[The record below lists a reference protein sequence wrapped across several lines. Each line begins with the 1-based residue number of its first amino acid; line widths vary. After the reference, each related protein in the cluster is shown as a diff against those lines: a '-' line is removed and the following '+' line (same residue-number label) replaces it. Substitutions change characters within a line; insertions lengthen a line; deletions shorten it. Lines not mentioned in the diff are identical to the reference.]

1 MTTIFRFAVIGL
13 GAGSLYALAA
23 LGLVLIFRGSK
34 VVNFAQGVMGM
45 MAAYV
50 FYEVHQNW
58 HVTAFLAIPAG
69 LLTSAALGA
78 AFFYLVIRRLRDA
91 SNLIKVVATL
101 ALLLVTQE
109 AVLLI
114 FGAAGRP
121 VSSILPTNSVTIF
134 GAPIGEDRLCIFG
147 IVIVLTAVLWAVYKY
162 TQFGLAT
169 SAVAENPTAAA
180 ALAIS
185 PDVIAVAN
193 WAIGAALGGLA
204 AIFLVPI
211 TSLSSE
217 NLSLIVIPI
226 LAAAVIGGFSSFP
239 ITTIAGV
246 ALGIAQSEV
255 TRYVSTPGWSTAVP
269 FIFVTIILFLR
280 GRSIAGREE
289 AFGRMPSVG
298 SGRVPPYLV
307 AIAGVISLLCIWIA
321 LPFDWL
327 VAMQYQMLFAVV
339 LLSLVVVT
347 GYAGQVSLAQ
357 MGMAGIGALIAA
369 WLYSSHHLPFLL
381 AALLGIVVTVPVAA
395 VTAAA
400 GVRTRGAALAI
411 VTLGLAFS
419 LEAVLFTNQNYT
431 GGINGYN
438 TDNPTIFG
446 LAVGGLENPKR
457 FATLT
462 LIVLVGLGLMVANLR
477 RGRAGR
483 RLIAVRTN
491 ERAAAAMGISVS
503 GAKTYA
509 FVLAGMIA
517 AVGGV
522 LFAFYLPAP
531 DFTNFLGLSSISL
544 TETAVLGGVGHLGGP
559 LIASGYQPN
568 ALLTQIFSFL
578 GGNAA
583 EYLTILAGALL
594 LVFLP
599 MFPDGMSA
607 LAERLNTRWLAAVR
621 RRVPTRQ
628 RRTVVISSHSTER
641 MLARKGLRLEEVSV
655 RFGGTVALDRLSME
669 VAPGQVLGLIG
680 PNGAG
685 KSTAIDAITGFVKTS
700 GGSIFLGEENMS
712 GWTPE
717 RRARAGLARSFQSL
731 ELFDDLSVEENVLAA
746 SESRDRR
753 AYLTDLFRP
762 GGLRLVG
769 LAGDAVSD
777 FGLEGRLT
785 SQARDLNYAQRRR
798 LAVARAVAG
807 GGSVLLLDEPAAGLG
822 PADATALSDI
832 IRRLACDLGIAVL
845 LVEHN
850 VDMVL
855 RTCDQIVALNFGEV
869 IGQGT
874 PAEIRKNPA
883 VIAAY
888 LGAAHAEGDD
898 DNAPS
903 LAPTAPGPPRSG
915 RTR

>member
-1 MTTIFRFAVIGL
+1 MNDIFRFAVIGL

-23 LGLVLIFRGSK
+23 VGLVLVFRGSK

-58 HVTAFLAIPAG
+58 HVTALLAVPAG
-69 LLTSAALGA
+69 LLTSAVLGG

-101 ALLLVTQE
+101 ALLLVSQE
-109 AVLLI
+109 VVLLI
-114 FGAAGRP
+114 FGASGRP
-121 VSSILPTNSVTIF
+121 VSSILPTRSVKIL
-134 GAPIGEDRLCIFG
+134 GAPIGEDRLYIFG

-162 TQFGLAT
+162 TKFGLAT

-185 PDVIAVAN
+185 PDLIAVAN
-193 WAIGAALGGLA
+193 WAVGAALGGLA

-226 LAAAVIGGFSSFP
+226 LAAAVVGGFSSFP
-239 ITTIAGV
+239 ITTIAGL

-255 TRYVSTPGWSTAVP
+255 TRYVSSPGWSTAVP
-269 FIFVTIILFLR
+269 FIFVTVILYAK

-289 AFGRMPSVG
+289 AFGRVPSVG
-298 SGRVPPYLV
+298 SGRVPPYVIGIAV
-307 AIAGVISLLCIWIA
+307 AVSLLCIWVV

-327 VAMQYQMLFAVV
+327 VAMQYQMLFGVV

-357 MGMAGIGALIAA
+357 MGMAGIGALISA
-369 WLYSSHHLPFLL
+369 WLYSSDHLPFLL
-381 AALLGIVVTVPVAA
+381 AALVGIVATVPVGA
-395 VTAAA
+395 VIAVA

-419 LEAVLFTNQNYT
+419 LEAVVFTNQNYT

-438 TDNPTIFG
+438 TDTPSIFG
-446 LAVGGLENPKR
+446 LGVGGLEHPKR

-503 GAKTYA
+503 GAKIYA

-517 AVGGV
+517 AAGGV
-522 LFAFYLPAP
+522 LFAFFLPTP
-531 DFTNFLGLSSISL
+531 DFTNFVGLNSISL

-559 LIASGYQPN
+559 LIASGYQPSTLPN
-568 ALLTQIFSFL
+568 QVFSFL
-578 GGNAA
+578 GGNVAT
-583 EYLTILAGALL
+583 YLLILAGGLL

-599 MFPDGMSA
+599 NLPNGMSA
-607 LAERLNTRWLAAVR
+607 EAERQNARWLAPLR
-621 RRVPTRQ
+621 RRVPTRTQ
-628 RRTVVISSHSTER
+628 PAAVIGAAPAQRTVVR
-641 MLARKGLRLEEVSV
+641 QVLRLEEVSV
-655 RFGGTVALDRLSME
+655 HFGGTVALDRLSLE

-685 KSTAIDAITGFVKTS
+685 KTTAIDAITGFVKPTR
-700 GGSIFLGEENMS
+700 GRIFLGDQEIG

-731 ELFDDLSVEENVLAA
+731 ELFDDLSVEENVMAA
-746 SESRDRR
+746 SDRRDRS
-753 AYLTDLFRP
+753 AYLTDLFHP
-762 GGLRLVG
+762 GGIHLSG
-769 LAGDAVSD
+769 AAGDAVSD
-777 FGLEGRLT
+777 FGLEGRL
-785 SQARDLNYAQRRR
+785 SAQARHLSYAQRRL

-822 PADATALSDI
+822 PADATVLSDT
-832 IRRLACDLGIAVL
+832 IRRLACDLDIAVL
-845 LVEHN
+845 LIEHN

-855 RTCDQIVALNFGEV
+855 RTCDQIVALNFGAL
-869 IGQGT
+869 IGHGT

-883 VIAAY
+883 VVEAY
-888 LGAAHAEGDD
+888 LGSAHAQRDD
-898 DNAPS
+898 EDAASVVLNRAEH
-903 LAPTAPGPPRSG
+903 AE
-915 RTR
+915 

>member
-1 MTTIFRFAVIGL
+1 MTDVFRFAVIGL

-23 LGLVLIFRGSK
+23 VGLVLVYRGSK

-58 HVTAFLAIPAG
+58 HVTDFLAIPAG

-114 FGAAGRP
+114 FGASGRP
-121 VSSILPTNSVTIF
+121 VSSILPTNSVKIF
-134 GAPIGEDRLCIFG
+134 GAPVGEDRLCIFG
-147 IVIVLTAVLWAVYKY
+147 IVIVLTALLWAVYKY
-162 TQFGLAT
+162 TEFGLAT

-185 PDVIAVAN
+185 PDLIAIAN

-226 LAAAVIGGFSSFP
+226 LAAAVVGGFSSFP
-239 ITTIAGV
+239 ITTIAGL

-255 TRYVSTPGWSTAVP
+255 TRYVSSPGWSTAVP
-269 FIFVTIILFLR
+269 FIFVTVILYLR
-280 GRSIAGREE
+280 GRSIAGKEE
-289 AFGRMPSVG
+289 AFGRVPSVG

-307 AIAGVISLLCIWIA
+307 GIAVVVSLLCIWIA

-327 VAMQYQMLFAVV
+327 VAMQYEMLFAIV

-357 MGMAGIGALIAA
+357 MGMAGIGALISA
-369 WLYSSHHLPFLL
+369 WLYSSHHFPFLL
-381 AALLGIVVTVPVAA
+381 AALLGIVATVPVGA
-395 VTAAA
+395 VIAAA

-419 LEAVLFTNQNYT
+419 LEAVIFTNQNYT
-431 GGINGYN
+431 GGLNGYN
-438 TDNPTIFG
+438 TGTPSIFG
-446 LAVGGLENPKR
+446 LGVAGLEHPKR

-517 AVGGV
+517 AAGGV
-522 LFAFYLPAP
+522 LFAFFLPTP
-531 DFTNFLGLSSISL
+531 DFTNFVGLSSISV

-568 ALLTQIFSFL
+568 ALPTQLFSFL
-578 GGNAA
+578 GGNVAT
-583 EYLTILAGALL
+583 YLIIIAGALL

-599 MFPDGMSA
+599 SLPNGMSA
-607 LAERLNTRWLAAVR
+607 EAERQNARWLAFLR
-621 RRVPTRQ
+621 RRVPTRP
-628 RRTVVISSHSTER
+628 RPTIVASARST
-641 MLARKGLRLEEVSV
+641 ARSVAPKSLRLEGVSV
-655 RFGGTVALDRLSME
+655 RFGGTLALDRLSLE

-685 KSTAIDAITGFVKTS
+685 KTTAIDAITGFVKTS
-700 GGSIFLGEENMS
+700 SGRICLGDENID

-746 SESRDRR
+746 SDRRDRR
-753 AYLTDLFRP
+753 AYLTDLFHP
-762 GGLRLVG
+762 GGVRLVG

-777 FGLEGRLT
+777 FGLEGRLS
-785 SQARDLNYAQRRR
+785 SQARHLSYAQRRL

-822 PADATALSDI
+822 SADATVLSDT
-832 IRRLACDLGIAVL
+832 IRRLACDLGIAVVL
-845 LVEHN
+845 IEHN

-855 RTCDQIVALNFGEV
+855 RTCDQIVALNFGEM

-874 PAEIRKNPA
+874 PAEIRRNQA
-883 VIAAY
+883 VVAAY
-888 LGAAHAEGDD
+888 LGAAHADEDD
-898 DNAPS
+898 GRAS
-903 LAPTAPGPPRSG
+903 LLAPTAPSPPSAP
-915 RTR
+915 RTP

>member
-134 GAPIGEDRLCIFG
+134 GAPIGEDRLWIFG

-269 FIFVTIILFLR
+269 FIFVTVILFLR

-307 AIAGVISLLCIWIA
+307 VLAAVASLLCIWVA
-321 LPFDWL
+321 FPFDWL
-327 VAMQYQMLFAVV
+327 VALQYQMLFAVV
-339 LLSLVVVT
+339 ILSLVVVT
-347 GYAGQVSLAQ
+347 GYAGQISLAQ
-357 MGMAGIGALIAA
+357 MGMAGIGALISAC
-369 WLYSSHHLPFLL
+369 
-381 AALLGIVVTVPVAA
+381 
-395 VTAAA
+395 
-400 GVRTRGAALAI
+400 
-411 VTLGLAFS
+411 
-419 LEAVLFTNQNYT
+419 
-431 GGINGYN
+431 GG
-438 TDNPTIFG
+438 PS
-446 LAVGGLENPKR
+446 GG
-457 FATLT
+457 
-462 LIVLVGLGLMVANLR
+462 GDR
-477 RGRAGR
+477 RR
-483 RLIAVRTN
+483 RSADP
-491 ERAAAAMGISVS
+491 G
-503 GAKTYA
+503 
-509 FVLAGMIA
+509 
-517 AVGGV
+517 
-522 LFAFYLPAP
+522 
-531 DFTNFLGLSSISL
+531 
-544 TETAVLGGVGHLGGP
+544 GGVGHSDLGPGLLSRGGVLHQP
-559 LIASGYQPN
+559 ELHGRDQRLQHRQSHNLRSG
-568 ALLTQIFSFL
+568 
-578 GGNAA
+578 GGRPR
-583 EYLTILAGALL
+583 
-594 LVFLP
+594 V
-599 MFPDGMSA
+599 SQ
-607 LAERLNTRWLAAVR
+607 AVR
-621 RRVPTRQ
+621 HADP
-628 RRTVVISSHSTER
+628 H
-641 MLARKGLRLEEVSV
+641 
-655 RFGGTVALDRLSME
+655 
-669 VAPGQVLGLIG
+669 
-680 PNGAG
+680 
-685 KSTAIDAITGFVKTS
+685 
-700 GGSIFLGEENMS
+700 
-712 GWTPE
+712 
-717 RRARAGLARSFQSL
+717 
-731 ELFDDLSVEENVLAA
+731 
-746 SESRDRR
+746 
-753 AYLTDLFRP
+753 RP
-762 GGLRLVG
+762 GRPRADGG
-769 LAGDAVSD
+769 QPPAGT
-777 FGLEGRLT
+777 G
-785 SQARDLNYAQRRR
+785 
-798 LAVARAVAG
+798 
-807 GGSVLLLDEPAAGLG
+807 
-822 PADATALSDI
+822 
-832 IRRLACDLGIAVL
+832 
-845 LVEHN
+845 
-850 VDMVL
+850 
-855 RTCDQIVALNFGEV
+855 
-869 IGQGT
+869 
-874 PAEIRKNPA
+874 
-883 VIAAY
+883 
-888 LGAAHAEGDD
+888 GAAPHR
-898 DNAPS
+898 
-903 LAPTAPGPPRSG
+903 GPHQ
-915 RTR
+915 

>member
-58 HVTAFLAIPAG
+58 HVSDFLAIPAG
-69 LLTSAALGA
+69 LLTSAVLGA

-134 GAPIGEDRLCIFG
+134 GAPIGEDRLWIFG
-147 IVIVLTAVLWAVYKY
+147 IVIVLTVVLWVVYKY
-162 TQFGLAT
+162 TRFGLAT

-269 FIFVTIILFLR
+269 FIFVTVILFVR

-298 SGRVPPYLV
+298 SGRVSPYLV
-307 AIAGVISLLCIWIA
+307 VVAAVASLLCIWVA

-327 VAMQYQMLFAVV
+327 VALQYQMLFAVV

-347 GYAGQVSLAQ
+347 GYAGQISLAQ
-357 MGMAGIGALIAA
+357 MGMAGIGALISA
-369 WLYSSHHLPFLL
+369 WLYSSHHWPFLL
-381 AALLGIVVTVPVAA
+381 AALVGIAVAVPVAA
-395 VTAAA
+395 VIAAA

-419 LEAVLFTNQNYT
+419 LEAVFFTNQNYT
-431 GGINGYN
+431 GGVNGYN

-446 LAVGGLENPKR
+446 LAVGGLEYPKR

-462 LIVLVGLGLMVANLR
+462 LVVLVGLGLMVANLR

-517 AVGGV
+517 AAGGV

-583 EYLTILAGALL
+583 EWLSILAGALL

-599 MFPDGMSA
+599 YFPNGMSA
-607 LAERLNTRWLAAVR
+607 LTEQMNAGWLAALR
-621 RRVPTRQ
+621 RRVPTRPRQ
-628 RRTVVISSHSTER
+628 TVLISSHST
-641 MLARKGLRLEEVSV
+641 ARVARQGLRLEEVSV
-655 RFGGTVALDRLSME
+655 QFGGTLALDRLSME
-669 VAPGQVLGLIG
+669 VAPGQVFGLIG

-700 GGSIFLGEENMS
+700 GGSVFLGDENMS
-712 GWTPE
+712 GWSPE

-731 ELFDDLSVEENVLAA
+731 ELFDDLSVEENVLTA
-746 SESRDRR
+746 SDSRDRR
-753 AYLTDLFRP
+753 AYLSDLFHP
-762 GGLRLVG
+762 GLLRLDGV
-769 LAGDAVSD
+769 AGDAVSD
-777 FGLEGRLT
+777 FGLDGRLA
-785 SQARDLNYAQRRR
+785 SLARDLNYAQRRR

-832 IRRLACDLGIAVL
+832 IRRLARDLGIAVVL
-845 LVEHN
+845 IEHN

-855 RTCDQIVALNFGEV
+855 RTCDQIVALNFGVV
-869 IGQGT
+869 IGHGT

-883 VIAAY
+883 VVAAY
-888 LGAAHAEGDD
+888 LGAADGDD
-898 DNAPS
+898 DDAPM
-903 LAPTAPGPPRSG
+903 LAPTSPGPSSSRG
-915 RTR
+915 NR

>member
-58 HVTAFLAIPAG
+58 HVSDFLAIPAG

-121 VSSILPTNSVTIF
+121 VTSILPTNSVTIF

-147 IVIVLTAVLWAVYKY
+147 IVIVLTAALWVVYKY
-162 TQFGLAT
+162 TRFGLAT

-180 ALAIS
+180 AQGIS

-226 LAAAVIGGFSSFP
+226 LAAAVVGGFSSFP
-239 ITTIAGV
+239 ITTIAGL

-269 FIFVTIILFLR
+269 FIFVTVILFLR

-307 AIAGVISLLCIWIA
+307 GIAGIISLFCIWVA

-347 GYAGQVSLAQ
+347 GYAGQISLAQ
-357 MGMAGIGALIAA
+357 MGIAGIGALMSA

-381 AALLGIVVTVPVAA
+381 AAILGIVAVVPVVTVIAA
-395 VTAAA
+395 VGA
-400 GVRTRGAALAI
+400 RTRGAALAI

-419 LEAVLFTNQNYT
+419 LEAVFFTNQNYT
-431 GGINGYN
+431 GGINGFN

-446 LAVGGLENPKR
+446 LAVGGLEYPKR

-462 LIVLVGLGLMVANLR
+462 LIILVGLGLMVANLR

-517 AVGGV
+517 SSGGV

-531 DFTNFLGLSSISL
+531 DFTNFVGLSSISL
-544 TETAVLGGVGHLGGP
+544 TETAVLGGVGHLGGA

-568 ALLTQIFSFL
+568 TLLTQIFSFL
-578 GGNAA
+578 GGNTAT
-583 EYLTILAGALL
+583 YLIIVAGALL

-599 MFPDGMSA
+599 KLPNGMSA
-607 LAERLNTRWLAAVR
+607 VTERQNARWLIAVR
-621 RRVPTRQ
+621 RRVPTRP
-628 RRTVVISSHSTER
+628 RRIVVASSHSA
-641 MLARKGLRLEEVSV
+641 ARRVAPKGLRLEGVSV
-655 RFGGTVALDRLSME
+655 QFGGTLALDRLSME
-669 VAPGQVLGLIG
+669 VAPGQVFGLIG

-685 KSTAIDAITGFVKTS
+685 KSTTIDAITGFVKPSS
-700 GGSIFLGEENMS
+700 GNIFLGDENLS

-746 SESRDRR
+746 SDSRDRR
-753 AYLTDLFRP
+753 AYLTDLFHP
-762 GGLRLVG
+762 GDLRLVG

-777 FGLEGRLT
+777 FGLESRLT
-785 SQARDLNYAQRRR
+785 TQAGNLNYAQRRR

-832 IRRLACDLGIAVL
+832 IRRLARDLGIAVL
-845 LVEHN
+845 LIEHN

-855 RTCDQIVALNFGEV
+855 RTCDQILTLNFGET

-883 VIAAY
+883 VVAAY
-888 LGAAHAEGDD
+888 LGSVDGDD
-898 DNAPS
+898 DAPF
-903 LAPTAPGPPRSG
+903 LAPLAPGGSSSRG
-915 RTR
+915 TR

>member
-1 MTTIFRFAVIGL
+1 MITIFRFAVIGL

-58 HVTAFLAIPAG
+58 HVTDFLAIPAG

-121 VSSILPTNSVTIF
+121 VSSILPTNSVQIF
-134 GAPIGEDRLCIFG
+134 GAPIGEDRLWIFG

-162 TQFGLAT
+162 TGFGLAT

-239 ITTIAGV
+239 ITTIAGL

-255 TRYVSTPGWSTAVP
+255 TRYVSSPGWSTAVP
-269 FIFVTIILFLR
+269 FIFVTVILFLR
-280 GRSIAGREE
+280 GRSIAGRED

-307 AIAGVISLLCIWIA
+307 VIAAVLSLLCIWVA

-347 GYAGQVSLAQ
+347 GYAGQISLAQ
-357 MGMAGIGALIAA
+357 MGMAGIGALMSA
-369 WLYSSHHLPFLL
+369 WLYSSHHVPFLL
-381 AALLGIVVTVPVAA
+381 AALLGIVVAVPVAA
-395 VTAAA
+395 VIAAA

-419 LEAVLFTNQNYT
+419 LEAVFFTNQNYT

-446 LAVGGLENPKR
+446 LAVGGLEYPKR

-517 AVGGV
+517 AAGGV

-531 DFTNFLGLSSISL
+531 DFTNFVGINSISV

-583 EYLTILAGALL
+583 AYLTILAGALL

-599 MFPDGMSA
+599 YFPNGMSA
-607 LAERLNTRWLAAVR
+607 LTERLNAPWLAAVR

-628 RRTVVISSHSTER
+628 RRTVVISSHCTER
-641 MLARKGLRLEEVSV
+641 IVARKGLRLEDVSV
-655 RFGGTVALDRLSME
+655 QFGGTVALDRLSME
-669 VAPGQVLGLIG
+669 VRPGQVVGLIG

-685 KSTAIDAITGFVKTS
+685 KSTTIDAITGFVKTS
-700 GGSIFLGEENMS
+700 GGSIFLGDENMS
-712 GWTPE
+712 GWNPE

-746 SESRDRR
+746 SDSRDRR
-753 AYLTDLFRP
+753 AYLTDLFHP
-762 GGLRLVG
+762 GGLRLDG
-769 LAGDAVSD
+769 MAGDAVSD

-822 PADATALSDI
+822 PTDATVLSDI

-845 LVEHN
+845 LIEHN

-855 RTCDQIVALNFGEV
+855 RTCDQIVALNFGEM

-874 PAEIRKNPA
+874 PADIRKNEA

-888 LGAAHAEGDD
+888 LGAAPDGDD
-898 DNAPS
+898 DTARF
-903 LAPTAPGPPRSG
+903 LAPTALPPTSTR
-915 RTR
+915 RT

>member
-1 MTTIFRFAVIGL
+1 MNDIFRFAVIGL

-23 LGLVLIFRGSK
+23 VGLVLVYRGSK

-58 HVTAFLAIPAG
+58 HVTDFLAIPAG

-114 FGAAGRP
+114 FGASGRP
-121 VSSILPTNSVTIF
+121 VSSILPTNSVRIF
-134 GAPIGEDRLCIFG
+134 GAPVGEDRLCIFG
-147 IVIVLTAVLWAVYKY
+147 IVVVLTAVLWAVYKY
-162 TQFGLAT
+162 TEFGLAT

-185 PDVIAVAN
+185 PDLIAVAN
-193 WAIGAALGGLA
+193 WAVGAALGGLA

-226 LAAAVIGGFSSFP
+226 LAAAVVGGFSSFP
-239 ITTIAGV
+239 ITTIAGL

-255 TRYVSTPGWSTAVP
+255 TRYVSSPGWSTAVP
-269 FIFVTIILFLR
+269 FIFVTVILYLR

-289 AFGRMPSVG
+289 AFGRAPSVG
-298 SGRVPPYLV
+298 TGRVPPYLV
-307 AIAGVISLLCIWIA
+307 GTAVVVSLLCIWIA

-327 VAMQYQMLFAVV
+327 VAMQYEMLFAIV
-339 LLSLVVVT
+339 LVSLVVVT

-357 MGMAGIGALIAA
+357 MGMAGIGALISA

-381 AALLGIVVTVPVAA
+381 AALLGIVATVPVAA
-395 VTAAA
+395 VIAAA

-419 LEAVLFTNQNYT
+419 LEAVIFTNQNYT
-431 GGINGYN
+431 GGLNGYN
-438 TDNPTIFG
+438 TGTPSIFG
-446 LAVGGLENPKR
+446 LGVAGLEHPKR

-462 LIVLVGLGLMVANLR
+462 LIVLVGVGLMVANLR

-517 AVGGV
+517 AAGGV
-522 LFAFYLPAP
+522 LFAFFLPTP
-531 DFTNFLGLSSISL
+531 DFTNFVGLSSISV

-568 ALLTQIFSFL
+568 ALPTQLFSFL
-578 GGNAA
+578 GGNVAT
-583 EYLTILAGALL
+583 YLLILAGVLL

-599 MFPDGMSA
+599 NLPNGMSA
-607 LAERLNTRWLAAVR
+607 ETERQNARWLAYLR
-621 RRVPTRQ
+621 RRMPTRS
-628 RRTVVISSHSTER
+628 RPPIVTSAGSTVRLV
-641 MLARKGLRLEEVSV
+641 ARKSLRLEDVSV
-655 RFGGTVALDRLSME
+655 RFGGTLALDRLSME

-685 KSTAIDAITGFVKTS
+685 KTTAIDAITGFVKTS
-700 GGSIFLGEENMS
+700 GGRICLGDEDI
-712 GWTPE
+712 GGLTPE
-717 RRARAGLARSFQSL
+717 HRARAGLARSFQSL

-746 SESRDRR
+746 SDSRDRR
-753 AYLTDLFRP
+753 AYVTDLFHP
-762 GGLRLVG
+762 GGVGLVG

-785 SQARDLNYAQRRR
+785 SQARHLSYAQRRL

-807 GGSVLLLDEPAAGLG
+807 GGAVLLLDEPAAGLG
-822 PADATALSDI
+822 SADATVLSDT
-832 IRRLACDLGIAVL
+832 IRRLAHDLGIAIVL
-845 LVEHN
+845 IEHN

-855 RTCDQIVALNFGEV
+855 RTCDQIVALNFGQM
-869 IGQGT
+869 IGHGT

-888 LGAAHAEGDD
+888 LGTGHAEGDD
-898 DNAPS
+898 ESARLPAPAAPS
-903 LAPTAPGPPRSG
+903 PASTR

>member
-134 GAPIGEDRLCIFG
+134 GAPIGEDRLWIFG

-269 FIFVTIILFLR
+269 FIFVTVILFLR

-307 AIAGVISLLCIWIA
+307 VLAAVASLLCIWVA
-321 LPFDWL
+321 FPFDWL
-327 VAMQYQMLFAVV
+327 VALQYQMLFAVV
-339 LLSLVVVT
+339 ILSLVVVT
-347 GYAGQVSLAQ
+347 GYAGQISLAQ
-357 MGMAGIGALIAA
+357 MGMAGIGALISA
-369 WLYSSHHLPFLL
+369 WLYSSHHWPFLL
-381 AALLGIVVTVPVAA
+381 AALVGIAVAVPVAA
-395 VTAAA
+395 VIAAA

-419 LEAVLFTNQNYT
+419 LEAVFFTNQNYT

-446 LAVGGLENPKR
+446 LAVGGLEYPKR

-517 AVGGV
+517 AAGGV

-583 EYLTILAGALL
+583 EWLSILAGALL
-594 LVFLP
+594 LVLLP
-599 MFPDGMSA
+599 YFPNGMSA
-607 LAERLNTRWLAAVR
+607 LTEQLNAGWLAVVR
-621 RRVPTRQ
+621 RRVPTRPRQ
-628 RRTVVISSHSTER
+628 TAFISTHSTER
-641 MLARKGLRLEEVSV
+641 MVARKSLRLEEVSV
-655 RFGGTVALDRLSME
+655 QFGGTLALDRLSME
-669 VAPGQVLGLIG
+669 VAPGQVFGLIG

-700 GGSIFLGEENMS
+700 GGRIFLGDENMS

-717 RRARAGLARSFQSL
+717 RRARSGLARSFQSL

-746 SESRDRR
+746 SDSRDRR
-753 AYLTDLFRP
+753 AYLTDLFHP
-762 GGLRLVG
+762 GVLRLDGV
-769 LAGDAVSD
+769 AGDAVSD
-777 FGLEGRLT
+777 FGLEGRLA
-785 SQARDLNYAQRRR
+785 SLARDLNYAQRRR

-832 IRRLACDLGIAVL
+832 IRRLAGDLGIAVL
-845 LVEHN
+845 LIEHN

-855 RTCDQIVALNFGEV
+855 RTCDQIVALNFGV
-869 IGQGT
+869 MIGHGT

-883 VIAAY
+883 VVAAY
-888 LGAAHAEGDD
+888 LGAADGDD
-898 DNAPS
+898 DAPV
-903 LAPTAPGPPRSG
+903 LAPTSPGPPSSRG
-915 RTR
+915 NR

>member
-23 LGLVLIFRGSK
+23 VGLVLVFRGSK

-58 HVTAFLAIPAG
+58 HVSAFLAIPAG

-78 AFFYLVIRRLRDA
+78 AFYYLVIRRLGDA

-121 VSSILPTNSVTIF
+121 VSSILPTNSVKIF

-147 IVIVLTAVLWAVYKY
+147 IVIVLTVLLWAVYKY
-162 TQFGLAT
+162 TRFGLAT
-169 SAVAENPTAAA
+169 SAVAENPTAAG

-239 ITTIAGV
+239 ITTIAGL

-255 TRYVSTPGWSTAVP
+255 TRYVSSPGWSTAVP
-269 FIFVTIILFLR
+269 FIFVTVILFLR

-307 AIAGVISLLCIWIA
+307 VLAAGLSLLCIWVA

-327 VAMQYQMLFAVV
+327 VALQYQMLFAVV

-347 GYAGQVSLAQ
+347 GYAGQISLAQ
-357 MGMAGIGALIAA
+357 MGMAGIGALISA
-369 WLYSSHHLPFLL
+369 WLYSSHHWPFLL
-381 AALLGIVVTVPVAA
+381 AALVGIAVAVPVAA
-395 VTAAA
+395 VIAAA

-419 LEAVLFTNQNYT
+419 LEAVFFTNQNYT
-431 GGINGYN
+431 GGVNGYN

-446 LAVGGLENPKR
+446 LAVGGLEYPKR

-462 LIVLVGLGLMVANLR
+462 LVVLVGLGLMVANLR

-517 AVGGV
+517 AAGGV

-559 LIASGYQPN
+559 LIASGYQPD

-583 EYLTILAGALL
+583 EWLSILAGALL
-594 LVFLP
+594 LAFLP
-599 MFPDGMSA
+599 YFPNGMSA
-607 LAERLNTRWLAAVR
+607 LTEQMNARWLAALR
-621 RRVPTRQ
+621 RRVPTRPRQ
-628 RRTVVISSHSTER
+628 TVLISSHSTER
-641 MLARKGLRLEEVSV
+641 MVARKGLRLEEVSV
-655 RFGGTVALDRLSME
+655 QFGGTLALDRLSMD
-669 VAPGQVLGLIG
+669 VAPGQVVGLIG

-700 GGSIFLGEENMS
+700 GGSVFLGDENMG
-712 GWTPE
+712 GWAPE

-746 SESRDRR
+746 SDSRDRR
-753 AYLTDLFRP
+753 AYLTDLFHP
-762 GGLRLVG
+762 GVLRLDGV
-769 LAGDAVSD
+769 AGDAVSD
-777 FGLEGRLT
+777 FGLDGRLT
-785 SQARDLNYAQRRR
+785 SQARNLNYAQRRR

-832 IRRLACDLGIAVL
+832 IRRLARDLGIAVL
-845 LVEHN
+845 LIEHN

-855 RTCDQIVALNFGEV
+855 RTCDQIVALNFGV
-869 IGQGT
+869 TIGHGT

-883 VIAAY
+883 VVAAY
-888 LGAAHAEGDD
+888 LGAADGDD
-898 DNAPS
+898 DAPV
-903 LAPTAPGPPRSG
+903 LAPASPGPPSSRVD
-915 RTR
+915 R

>member
-1 MTTIFRFAVIGL
+1 MITIFRFAVIGL

-23 LGLVLIFRGSK
+23 VGLVLIFRGSK

-58 HVTAFLAIPAG
+58 HVTDFLAIPAG

-91 SNLIKVVATL
+91 SNLIKIVATL

-109 AVLLI
+109 GVLLI
-114 FGAAGRP
+114 FGEAGRP
-121 VSSILPTNSVTIF
+121 VSSFLPTNSVKIF

-162 TQFGLAT
+162 TTFGLAT

-226 LAAAVIGGFSSFP
+226 LAAAAVGGFSSFP
-239 ITTIAGV
+239 ITTIAGL
-246 ALGIAQSEV
+246 AIGIAQSEV
-255 TRYVSTPGWSTAVP
+255 TRYVSSPGWSTAVP
-269 FIFVTIILFLR
+269 FIFVTVILYVR

-289 AFGRMPSVG
+289 TFGRMPSVG
-298 SGRVPPYLV
+298 SGRTPPYLV
-307 AIAGVISLLCIWIA
+307 AIAGVVSLLCIWIA

-327 VAMQYQMLFAVV
+327 VAMQYQMLFVVV

-347 GYAGQVSLAQ
+347 GYAGQISLVQ
-357 MGMAGIGALIAA
+357 MGMAGIGALISA

-381 AALLGIVVTVPVAA
+381 AALLGIVVAVPVAVA
-395 VTAAA
+395 IAAA

-411 VTLGLAFS
+411 VTMGLAFS

-446 LAVGGLENPKR
+446 LAVGGLEYPKR

-517 AVGGV
+517 AAGGV

-559 LIASGYQPN
+559 LIASGFQPN
-568 ALLTQIFSFL
+568 TLPTQIFSFL

-583 EYLTILAGALL
+583 NYLLILAGALL

-599 MFPDGMSA
+599 KLPERYVGRGRA
-607 LAERLNTRWLAAVR
+607 AERPVAGCRAPSGADQAATDCRHLLPLHRADGGAQGFAPGGRVRAVR
-621 RRVPTRQ
+621 RDG
-628 RRTVVISSHSTER
+628 
-641 MLARKGLRLEEVSV
+641 GLGSLVHRSGPRSSV
-655 RFGGTVALDRLSME
+655 RPDR
-669 VAPGQVLGLIG
+669 
-680 PNGAG
+680 
-685 KSTAIDAITGFVKTS
+685 
-700 GGSIFLGEENMS
+700 
-712 GWTPE
+712 PE
-717 RRARAGLARSFQSL
+717 RGRKDHSH
-731 ELFDDLSVEENVLAA
+731 
-746 SESRDRR
+746 RR
-753 AYLTDLFRP
+753 HHRI
-762 GGLRLVG
+762 R
-769 LAGDAVSD
+769 
-777 FGLEGRLT
+777 
-785 SQARDLNYAQRRR
+785 Q
-798 LAVARAVAG
+798 
-807 GGSVLLLDEPAAGLG
+807 DEWRQHL
-822 PADATALSDI
+822 
-832 IRRLACDLGIAVL
+832 
-845 LVEHN
+845 
-850 VDMVL
+850 
-855 RTCDQIVALNFGEV
+855 
-869 IGQGT
+869 
-874 PAEIRKNPA
+874 
-883 VIAAY
+883 
-888 LGAAHAEGDD
+888 
-898 DNAPS
+898 
-903 LAPTAPGPPRSG
+903 PR
-915 RTR
+915 

>member
-1 MTTIFRFAVIGL
+1 MTTVFRFAVIGL

-58 HVTAFLAIPAG
+58 HVTDFLAIPAG

-101 ALLLVTQE
+101 ALLLVAQE

-121 VSSILPTNSVTIF
+121 VSSILPTNSVEIF
-134 GAPIGEDRLCIFG
+134 GAPIGEDRLYIFG
-147 IVIVLTAVLWAVYKY
+147 IVLVFTAVLWVVYKF
-162 TQFGLAT
+162 TRFGLAT

-185 PDVIAVAN
+185 PDVIAIAN

-217 NLSLIVIPI
+217 NLSLLVIPI
-226 LAAAVIGGFSSFP
+226 LAAAVVGGFASFP
-239 ITTIAGV
+239 ITTIAGL

-269 FIFVTIILFLR
+269 FIFVTVILFFR

-307 AIAGVISLLCIWIA
+307 AITGSISLVCIWIA

-327 VAMQYQMLFAVV
+327 VALQYQMLFAVV

-381 AALLGIVVTVPVAA
+381 AALLGIVAVVPVAA
-395 VTAAA
+395 VIAVA

-411 VTLGLAFS
+411 VTLGLAVS

-431 GGINGYN
+431 GGVNGYN

-446 LAVGGLENPKR
+446 LAVGGLEYPKR

-503 GAKTYA
+503 GAKIYA

-517 AVGGV
+517 GVGGV

-531 DFTNFLGLSSISL
+531 DFTNFLALSSISL
-544 TETAVLGGVGHLGGP
+544 TETAVLGGVGHLGGA
-559 LIASGYQPN
+559 LIASSYQPN
-568 ALLTQIFSFL
+568 TLLTQIFSFL
-578 GGNAA
+578 GGNVAA
-583 EYLTILAGALL
+583 YLTILAGALL

-599 MFPDGMSA
+599 TFPDGMSA
-607 LAERLNTRWLAAVR
+607 MTERQNARWLAAVR
-621 RRVPTRQ
+621 RRVPTR
-628 RRTVVISSHSTER
+628 RRETVVISFHSAER
-641 MLARKGLRLEEVSV
+641 TVERKGLRLEDVSV
-655 RFGGTVALDRLSME
+655 RFGGTLALDRLSLE
-669 VAPGQVLGLIG
+669 VAPGQVFGLIG

-685 KSTAIDAITGFVKTS
+685 KSTTIDAITGFVKTS
-700 GGSIFLGEENMS
+700 SGNIFLGNENMG

-746 SESRDRR
+746 SDNRDRR
-753 AYLTDLFRP
+753 AYLTDLFHP
-762 GGLRLVG
+762 GDLRLDG
-769 LAGDAVSD
+769 MAGDAVSD

-785 SQARDLNYAQRRR
+785 SLAGTLNYAQRRR

-832 IRRLACDLGIAVL
+832 IRRLADDRGIAVL
-845 LVEHN
+845 LIEHN

-855 RTCDQIVALNFGEV
+855 RTCDQIVALNFGEM
-869 IGQGT
+869 IGRGT
-874 PAEIRKNPA
+874 PGEIRKNPA
-883 VIAAY
+883 VVAAY
-888 LGAAHAEGDD
+888 LGAADGDD
-898 DNAPS
+898 GDGAV
-903 LAPTAPGPPRSG
+903 LAPTGPGPTRSQ
-915 RTR
+915 RSQ